1 VVDEIERATVRAVA
15 RRLLPLVFGL
25 YLVSLIDR
33 VNLGFAALTM
43 NQDLGLTPYTYSL
56 GVAAFF
62 IAYIPCEVPS
72 NLILHRIGARRWI
85 GRIAIT
91 WGLAAGAMALVSGE
105 RSFVLVRFLL
115 GLSEAGLFPG
125 LLLYLTYWFPTVYRT
140 RVNAVMLLG
149 IPASGA
155 LGGPLATSLMQL
167 NGLLGLA
174 GWQWMFLLEGLPSI
188 VLGFVALRYL
198 TERPASAAWLPT
210 EQRVWLQTT
219 LEREQAAVEAA
230 HSRLSIWRAL
240 IDPRVLLLC
249 TIYFAFGSTAY
260 SLGYFL
266 PLIVKG
272 WGLSNFWV
280 GWTIAIPEGIGI
292 VAMLIGSYCAD
303 RFSDRRWSLAGL
315 MVLCTIGF
323 WGMGYFPAAMGAV
336 IFVALTEI
344 GSGIARPMFWT
355 VPPTFLSRSAMAG
368 AFGLITSF
376 GNFGGIIGPI
386 VIGWV
391 KTTTGSFTGGLY
403 YIAVVTLIA
412 AIIFAAVPMRHR
424 HLASPVAAE

>member
-1 VVDEIERATVRAVA
+1 MEVSVVEEIERITIRAVA
-15 RRLLPLVFGL
+15 WRLLPLVFGL

-33 VNLGFAALTM
+33 INLGFAALTM
-43 NQDLGLTPYTYSL
+43 NKDLGLTPYTYSL

-62 IAYIPCEVPS
+62 LAYIPCEIPS
-72 NLILHRIGARRWI
+72 NLILDRIGARRWI

-91 WGLAAGAMALVSGE
+91 WGLAASAMALVSGE
-105 RSFVLVRFLL
+105 RSFVFVRFLL
-115 GLSEAGLFPG
+115 GLTEAGLFPG
-125 LLLYLTYWFPTVYRT
+125 LLLYLTYWFPTAYRT
-140 RVNAVMLLG
+140 RVNAAMVLA

-155 LGGPLATSLMQL
+155 IGGPLATSLMQL
-167 NGLLGLA
+167 DGLLGLA
-174 GWQWMFLLEGLPSI
+174 GWKWMFLIEGLPSI
-188 VLGFVALRYL
+188 VLGVVALRYL
-198 TERPASAAWLPT
+198 TERPATADWLPAA
-210 EQRVWLQTT
+210 QRTWLQAT
-219 LEREQAAVEAA
+219 LQREQAAVEAV
-230 HSRLSIWRAL
+230 HSRLSVWRAL

-260 SLGYFL
+260 SIGYFL

-272 WGLSNFWV
+272 WGLSNFLV
-280 GWTIAIPEGIGI
+280 GWTIAIPEGVGI
-292 VAMLIGSYCAD
+292 VAMMIGSYCAD

-323 WGMGYFPAAMGAV
+323 CGMGYFPVTMWAV
-336 IFVALTEI
+336 IFVALVEV
-344 GSGIARPMFWT
+344 GSGVARPMFWT

-386 VIGWV
+386 VIGWL
-391 KTTTGSFTGGLY
+391 KTTTGSFSGGLY

-412 AIIFAAVPMRHR
+412 AIIFAAVPMSRQR
-424 HLASPVAAE
+424 VA